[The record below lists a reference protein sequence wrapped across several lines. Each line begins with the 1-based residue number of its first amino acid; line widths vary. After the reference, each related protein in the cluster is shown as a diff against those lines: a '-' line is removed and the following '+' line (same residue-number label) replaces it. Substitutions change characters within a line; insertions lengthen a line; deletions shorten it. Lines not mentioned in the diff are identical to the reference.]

1 MKKKKIWLKKGI
13 TTVLAASMFL
23 TGCAGNQSVRTD
35 SMATQE
41 NEESKRTEAGTQKTK
56 QAASE
61 SAANTQTRNDE
72 LVQRLQQKYAGAS
85 AGEYDGNVI
94 KVKRDEPVTLKLDY
108 NPNESDENR
117 STTAGKQE
125 AIQEKVDEIVS
136 SIISGGMS
144 DLEKETAINEYLC
157 QNASYD
163 NAALD
168 NAEQNSFQ
176 YVDERFYDSFTA
188 YGILMDGVGVCAG
201 YSAAFKLLA
210 DAAGIE
216 SIVVTGYL
224 DGSLPHAWN
233 KVRIDGEWYIVAD
246 RLAEAI
252 SADGSAVLRTDYD
265 MGDEEFGDI
274 AQQTAD
280 KAQKNVV
287 GFYWMGVIH
296 LES

>member
-61 SAANTQTRNDE
+61 SVANTQTGNDE

-125 AIQEKVDEIVS
+125 AIQEK
-136 SIISGGMS
+136 
-144 DLEKETAINEYLC
+144 
-157 QNASYD
+157 
-163 NAALD
+163 
-168 NAEQNSFQ
+168 
-176 YVDERFYDSFTA
+176 VDERFYDSFTA